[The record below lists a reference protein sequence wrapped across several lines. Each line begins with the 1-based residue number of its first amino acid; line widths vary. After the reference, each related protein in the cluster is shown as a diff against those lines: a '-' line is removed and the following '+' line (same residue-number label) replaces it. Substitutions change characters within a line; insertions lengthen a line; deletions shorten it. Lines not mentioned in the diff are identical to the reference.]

1 MMINNEFKKSIADK
15 KILIGNGKKYS
26 SIGSEAIE
34 LFYSWLKFCCS
45 SEKEL
50 DKLMKEKP
58 YEISEKLNQYGELEV
73 YINAG
78 GKKVLKPFVF
88 QNTICSYENFL
99 VDCLLILNVMVGRYG
114 KDFEIAVKKYANK
127 CKCVLD

>member
-1 MMINNEFKKSIADK
+1 MMVNKIIKENIGNK

-26 SIGSEAIE
+26 SIGNEAIE
-34 LFYSWLKFCCS
+34 LFDSWLKFCCS

-50 DKLMKEKP
+50 DELMKEKP
-58 YEISEKLNQYGELEV
+58 YEILEELNQYGELEV

-78 GKKVLKPFVF
+78 GKKILKPFVF
-88 QNTICSYENFL
+88 QETICKYENFI

-114 KDFEIAVKKYANK
+114 RDFEIAVKKYANN
-127 CKCVLD
+127 CKCVLN